1 MAQKQ
6 SNSCLSDLFFF
17 GCFGAVIIVACGG
30 GGLLWWNMNAANESG
45 EEPDPMVI
53 ESRVIDESELP
64 R

>member
-30 GGLLWWNMNAANESG
+30 GGLLWWNMNAVD
-45 EEPDPMVI
+45 EPSDQPEPMFI
-53 ESRVIDESELP
+53 ESREIDESELP